1 MRKKHSTSA
10 SQQNSKKK
18 VLKSHA
24 FSVPRTVMI
33 QIDV

>member
-1 MRKKHSTSA
+1 MKKKHSTSA
-10 SQQNSKKK
+10 SQQNSKK